1 MYPTITII
9 HRAIELNDVLELT
22 FLPQTQ
28 EYYAKSPTSISLQT
42 LMKTGRGELLRKTY
56 KDGHDTLERQVATER
71 ILIQVASFIR
81 REMPIRLAHRIH
93 DLDRVPM
100 MRNMPSVQ
108 NVKSIYVN
116 SFLEL
121 VDQPK
126 IETPEDEDD
135 FAQTLE
141 NLYQNHSNV
150 LIQMAR
156 GAYELREAVRKGDIP
171 GKLTGDVEF
180 ARMKECHEFLDRFY
194 MSRIGIR
201 VLAGQYLA
209 LRAEPLKN
217 YVGMICSRTSPFEIV
232 RHAANDATMMCSRK
246 YGDAP
251 VVEIN
256 GRLDLTFPY
265 IPTHLHYILLELLKN
280 AMRATVEKHGI
291 YSDLP
296 PVVVIIADSPENE
309 DIVIKVADEGGGI
322 PRSQIDKIWS
332 YLFTTADPQIQE
344 GFIGDKDHSS
354 DSPLAGLGYGLP
366 ISRSYAR
373 YFGGDLDILS
383 MEGFGTDAFVHLA
396 RLGDSREPVEV

>member
-9 HRAIELNDVLELT
+9 HRAIEFNDVLELT

-265 IPTHLHYILLELLKN
+265 VPTHLHYILLELLKN